1 MYTIT
6 IEVTESQIQ
15 DILDTL
21 NKYKCDDNPI
31 TMEEVKNN
39 PELLEYLCTEPNLNF
54 NDIDPTDHFSNDGWC
69 DVSDHRWW
77 GPQPTNNKGG

>member
-31 TMEEVKNN
+31 TMEEVKNKRQECTTAFEN
-39 PELLEYLCTEPNLNF
+39 FDQKANQLFNLLSSVMKAMKEMEQGIIRNIL
-54 NDIDPTDHFSNDGWC
+54 
-69 DVSDHRWW
+69 
-77 GPQPTNNKGG
+77 